1 MEVRY
6 SPIYRE
12 GNVPADILSNL
23 ALSYPSLTW
32 WSGPTLKIKDATVVD
47 YLDRPKYRFC

>member
-1 MEVRY
+1 M
-6 SPIYRE
+6 
-12 GNVPADILSNL
+12 PADILSNL

-32 WSGPTLKIKDATVVD
+32 WSVPVPEIKDATVVD